1 MSPEEVTAVL
11 VMVSAAEGRPV
22 DEAMIAFWTATLAVH
37 RITQDEF
44 RRAVV
49 QHYAES
55 TYPIRPG
62 HVWAIIQPGRHRERV
77 ERSLRAEQERSH
89 QFLMA
94 EIAERHN
101 DWSAYDARYP
111 GHRKAQVER
120 ELEGWSE
127 HATPA
132 CPMPQVVRDQ
142 AVEFGLLTRE
152 VEQ

>member
-37 RITQDEF
+37 RITQEEF

-62 HVWAIIQPGRHRERV
+62 HVWALVQPCRQRERV
-77 ERSLRAEQERSH
+77 ERSLQATAEQAQQIVMAQRAEVSG
-89 QFLMA
+89 
-94 EIAERHN
+94 
-101 DWSAYDARYP
+101 DWSQYDARYP
-111 GHRKAQVER
+111 GHRRAQVER
-120 ELEGWSE
+120 ELEWWSE
-127 HATPA
+127 HETPA